1 MILTELLDNGTRIR
15 HYSDQNLMIEQIE
28 TGTLYEDAV
37 DYVPCKYTYK
47 ETQKQIERE
56 EFA

>member
-28 TGTLYEDAV
+28 TGALYEDAV
-37 DYVPCKYTYK
+37 DCVPCKYTYRETNNLIEK
-47 ETQKQIERE
+47 EV
-56 EFA
+56 